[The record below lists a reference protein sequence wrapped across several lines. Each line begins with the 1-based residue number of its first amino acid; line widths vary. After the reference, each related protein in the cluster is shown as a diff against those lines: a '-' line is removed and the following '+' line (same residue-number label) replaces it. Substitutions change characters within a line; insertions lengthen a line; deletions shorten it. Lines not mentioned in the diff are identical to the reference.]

1 MKFIELYNETYS
13 HIKFKSGFTKAG
25 NYCESE

>member
-1 MKFIELYNETYS
+1 MKCMKLYNETYS
-13 HIKFKSGFTKAG
+13 HIEFKRGFTKAG